1 MFILTS
7 PVIEDQGI
15 YPDKYTLAKG
25 QNMSPPLKWSGAPK
39 GTKSYA
45 ITLVDPDV
53 PWGKFGLPN
62 PGMVPG
68 DLFIHWMLYDIP
80 ATVKSL
86 PEGASPKG
94 KLPKGAKQLDN
105 TCLEFGKDSS
115 FYQFRAGYLGSAP
128 PAGDKAHRYLFT
140 AYALN
145 KAALGLPPGARYTD
159 FINAIAGKV
168 VARSSFLCY
177 FGVKA

>member
-7 PVIEDQGI
+7 PVLEDQGI
-15 YPDKYTLAKG
+15 YPDKFTLAKG
-25 QNMSPPLKWSGAPK
+25 QNISPPLKWSGAPK

-62 PGMVPG
+62 PGMLPG
-68 DLFIHWMLYDIP
+68 DLFAHWMLYDLP
-80 ATVKSL
+80 AQVKSL
-86 PEGASPKG
+86 AEGASTKG

-105 TCLEFGKDSS
+105 TCLEFGKDSP
-115 FYQFRAGYLGSAP
+115 FYQYRQGYLGSAP
-128 PAGDKAHRYLFT
+128 PAGDKAHRYVFT

-145 KAALGLPPGARYTD
+145 KPKLDLPANARYPG
-159 FINAIAGKV
+159 FISAIAGKV
-168 VARSSFLCY
+168 VARSSFLVY